1 MAYEK
6 TWRAMA
12 PVARSLIAQDRP
24 RLVETEA
31 EAEEF
36 DRPVGAWVPGCE
48 PLDDRLVWLMRE
60 SFQRQAESN
69 GLVLTD
75 FQDLGEMASADVSPN
90 AERDLGLPASEMV
103 VRVFEGTAR
112 KPVA

>member
-1 MAYEK
+1 M
-6 TWRAMA
+6 
-12 PVARSLIAQDRP
+12 
-24 RLVETEA
+24 VETEA

-36 DRPVGAWVPGCE
+36 GRPVGAWVPGCE

-60 SFQRQAESN
+60 SFEVKAAAN
-69 GLVLTD
+69 GLVLTN
-75 FQDLGEMASADVSPN
+75 FQDLGELAAADVSPN

-112 KPVA
+112 KPGV